1 MTSTERR
8 EVAERLRELDA
19 KRNEQHPLSWHGTHA
34 PRSTLADL
42 ADAVGIDGGD
52 EVLHAFARLADLI
65 DPPGAEGASA
75 CGVDL
80 ARLMLAHPDLPVLKL
95 HTEADED
102 DNYVLKLTG
111 ARLGTWWLA
120 DARVWD
126 DYEDACYALGDD
138 WTTDDEDMAIAPD
151 DIPHGRCIWV
161 DMDYA

>member
-1 MTSTERR
+1 MSDVARGPA
-8 EVAERLRELDA
+8 EVARLI
-19 KRNEQHPLSWHGTHA
+19 
-34 PRSTLADL
+34 LAN
-42 ADAVGIDGGD
+42 
-52 EVLHAFARLADLI
+52 
-65 DPPGAEGASA
+65 
-75 CGVDL
+75 
-80 ARLMLAHPDLPVLKL
+80 PDLPVLKL

-102 DNYVLKLTG
+102 DNYVLKLTR

-126 DYEDACYALGDD
+126 DYEDACHALGDD